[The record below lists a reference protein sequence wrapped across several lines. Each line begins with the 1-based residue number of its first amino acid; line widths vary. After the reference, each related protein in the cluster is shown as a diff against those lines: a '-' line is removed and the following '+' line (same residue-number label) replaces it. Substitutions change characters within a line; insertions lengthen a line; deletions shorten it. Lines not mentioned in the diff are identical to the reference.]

1 MIPEAREGF
10 DRKSLIYASRSD
22 NIFWLNL
29 DCFALSSTRMQWQ
42 NFLGYKY
49 LVASGL
55 SRSSLSLVVLRCH
68 ADVTLSLIHK
78 ARKKK
83 EGKKTLRRR
92 TINQ

>member
-1 MIPEAREGF
+1 
-10 DRKSLIYASRSD
+10 
-22 NIFWLNL
+22 
-29 DCFALSSTRMQWQ
+29 MQWQ

-83 EGKKTLRRR
+83 KEKKLFDGEQSINEKHRTRGRFSTLDARDNQNYQFAIWRSVKR
-92 TINQ
+92 TL